1 MTDLL
6 GKIDVVS
13 EVEGPGGKTVIPRVV
28 RHGVALAIAAL
39 FPEHFE
45 KLRLGKYFYKGFLR
59 SNVEC
64 KETVCASKFFLT
76 QEPFLAGLLTRDPR
90 RKERNKVNQPGA
102 RAKWT
107 W

>member
-64 KETVCASKFFLT
+64 KETVLCFKVFFDAGVVFSWASYQRSK
-76 QEPFLAGLLTRDPR
+76 
-90 RKERNKVNQPGA
+90 KK
-102 RAKWT
+102 RAE
-107 W
+107 